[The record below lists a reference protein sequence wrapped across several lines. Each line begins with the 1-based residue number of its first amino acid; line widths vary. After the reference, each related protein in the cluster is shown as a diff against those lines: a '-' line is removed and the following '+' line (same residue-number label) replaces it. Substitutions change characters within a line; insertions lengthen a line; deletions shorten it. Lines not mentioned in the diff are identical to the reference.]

1 MINNIISCPH
11 ANNHKIN
18 DQLTN
23 DQLKV
28 FDYEGK
34 KVRSFIDEE
43 GEPWFVA
50 SDISSLLGYRAASDA
65 TRILDADEK
74 GLGTVLTP
82 GGPQKLAI
90 FNESGLYSLIF
101 LSRKPEVKNFK
112 KWVTSKVL
120 PSIRK
125 TGSYGQQI
133 DLQDPKQLRRLLQ
146 DYATKIEI
154 NQPKVEFYDKYVN
167 SEGLYNLQNAARAL
181 NKHPNLFINSLK
193 NTYLFYQGTALVPY
207 QKYLEQGLF
216 EVKSTIIENRV
227 CYQSYI
233 TPKGLEHFAKNSLS
247 LFKNSVIKEVSE
259 YEN

>member
-1 MINNIISCPH
+1 MINNIISYPQ
-11 ANNHKIN
+11 ANSHK
-18 DQLTN
+18 TN

-34 KVRSFIDEE
+34 KVRSFLDEE

-65 TRILDADEK
+65 TRILDSDEK
-74 GLGTVLTP
+74 GLGTVLTH

-133 DLQDPKQLRRLLQ
+133 DLHDPKQLRDLLL
-146 DYATKIEI
+146 DYAARIEI
-154 NQPKVEFYDKYVN
+154 NQPKVEFYDKFVN

-181 NKHPNLFINSLK
+181 NKNPNLFINSLK

-207 QKYLEQGLF
+207 QRYREQGLF
-216 EVKSTIIENRV
+216 EVKSTIVDNILR
-227 CYQSYI
+227 YQSYI
-233 TPKGLEHFAKNSLS
+233 TAKGLQYFAKQHNIYSNSE
-247 LFKNSVIKEVSE
+247 NQTIIKEMESML
-259 YEN
+259 